1 MNEKKDLKKGE
12 KAAAVTALISLA
24 LALTKG
30 FAGIASGSVVLI
42 SDAIHSS
49 TDILAG
55 VTAWFGLKIAQR
67 KPDEKFPYGY
77 YKAENLATL
86 IVAGII
92 FYAAIETMYDGYLAI
107 IHPSGIEMP
116 FIALGAAAV
125 SIAAS
130 FWNKRYLD
138 KVGKEINS
146 ESLKANAADKKIDIF
161 ASSLVFIAIALAYF
175 EIPYIE
181 GVITIGI
188 SLLILKIGFEIA
200 RDSVFALMD
209 VSANRETEEQV
220 VRIVKSVPGVD
231 GIGSIKLRKTGP
243 FIFGEISIKIKK
255 YLDVQRAHGIAERI
269 EKRVKK
275 AVPEIESLNIH
286 VEPFIAKEQ
295 KLCVPVTEEAG
306 MKSRV
311 MNQFGRAK
319 KFLFVTV
326 DVQEGIVKEHYFK
339 ENPFKKKDVKAGL
352 NASHFISDEDTDAL
366 VTTDIGEIS
375 FHTLR
380 DHLVEVYYAR
390 GETAKE
396 VAENF
401 AKGKLE
407 RLDKPTKE

>member
-1 MNEKKDLKKGE
+1 
-12 KAAAVTALISLA
+12 
-24 LALTKG
+24 
-30 FAGIASGSVVLI
+30 
-42 SDAIHSS
+42 
-49 TDILAG
+49 
-55 VTAWFGLKIAQR
+55 
-67 KPDEKFPYGY
+67 
-77 YKAENLATL
+77 L

-92 FYAAIETMYDGYLAI
+92 LYAAVETMYDGYLAI
-107 IHPSGIEMP
+107 VYPTGIEMP

-130 FWNKRYLD
+130 FWNKKYLD
-138 KVGKEINS
+138 RVGEEINS

-161 ASSLVFIAIALAYF
+161 ASSMVFIAIVLAYF
-175 EIPYIE
+175 EIPYVE

-220 VRIVKSVPGVD
+220 VRIINSVPDVD

-243 FIFGEISIKIKK
+243 FIFGETSIKIKK

-275 AVPEIESLNIH
+275 AVPAIEALNIH
-286 VEPFIAKEQ
+286 VEPYIAKEQ
-295 KLCVPVTEEAG
+295 KLCIPVTEETG

-326 DVQEGIVKEHYFK
+326 DVQEGIVKDHYFK

-352 NASHFISDEDTDAL
+352 NASHFISDEGTDAL

-401 AKGKLE
+401 AKGNLE
-407 RLDKPTKE
+407 RLDKPTKERE